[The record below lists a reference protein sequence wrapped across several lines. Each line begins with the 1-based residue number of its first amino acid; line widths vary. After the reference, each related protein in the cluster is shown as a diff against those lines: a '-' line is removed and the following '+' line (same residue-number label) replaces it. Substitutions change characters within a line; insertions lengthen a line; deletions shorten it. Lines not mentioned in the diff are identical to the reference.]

1 MKLTQKITAVA
12 IALPIVVPSMSPP
25 ILDVRAMHAA
35 RSTVDTIGAGLR
47 RFDRSPRIGVDT
59 LDGFSVL
66 GDSSRLTYTMT
77 RAISKNADGSLVLE
91 TRIGPVSYRSTL
103 RLDPLV
109 SVDYRTASRRDSA
122 AVTFERDR
130 VVGWVVPAPDKPR
143 EEIEHEFS
151 EDVMPFA
158 DGMRE
163 ILAQVLPL
171 SDGYAAA
178 FRSFDPYHNKGEWW
192 SLRVVGSETLSYR
205 GRRVDCWIIE
215 TTIPSAEPPPTHR
228 QWIAKDSRVVV
239 QDRNMRLSPDGR
251 TLIARAR

>member
-1 MKLTQKITAVA
+1 MKLTQHITTLA
-12 IALPIVVPSMSPP
+12 IALPIGITSMHRS
-25 ILDVRAMHAA
+25 IGEARGMHPAP
-35 RSTVDTIGAGLR
+35 STVDTISAGIR

-59 LDGFSVL
+59 LDGFAVL

-77 RAISKNADGSLVLE
+77 RAVSKNADGSLVVD
-91 TRIGPVSYRSTL
+91 TRIGAVSYRSTF
-103 RLDPLV
+103 RLNPLA

-130 VVGWVVPAPDKPR
+130 VVGWVVPGPDKPR
-143 EEIEHEFS
+143 EEIEHEFA

-171 SDGYAAA
+171 ADGYAAA

-192 SLRVVGSETLSYR
+192 SLRVLGSETLTYR

-215 TTIPSAEPPPTHR
+215 TTIPAAEMPPTHR
-228 QWIAKDSRVVV
+228 QWIAKDNRLVVKD
-239 QDRNMRLSPDGR
+239 QNMRLSPDGR
-251 TLIARAR
+251 TLTARAR

>member
-1 MKLTQKITAVA
+1 
-12 IALPIVVPSMSPP
+12 
-25 ILDVRAMHAA
+25 MHAA

-77 RAISKNADGSLVLE
+77 RAISKNARRKSRARDSNW
-91 TRIGPVSYRSTL
+91 TVSYRSTL

-143 EEIEHEFS
+143 EEIEHEFFGGR
-151 EDVMPFA
+151 DAVCRRHA
-158 DGMRE
+158 R
-163 ILAQVLPL
+163 
-171 SDGYAAA
+171 
-178 FRSFDPYHNKGEWW
+178 DPGA
-192 SLRVVGSETLSYR
+192 G
-205 GRRVDCWIIE
+205 
-215 TTIPSAEPPPTHR
+215 APT
-228 QWIAKDSRVVV
+228 
-239 QDRNMRLSPDGR
+239 G
-251 TLIARAR
+251 